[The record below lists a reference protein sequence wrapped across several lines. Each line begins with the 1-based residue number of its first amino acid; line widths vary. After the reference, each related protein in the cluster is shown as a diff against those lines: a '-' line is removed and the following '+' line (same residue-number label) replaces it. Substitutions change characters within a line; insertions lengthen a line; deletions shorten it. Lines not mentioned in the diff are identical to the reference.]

1 MSEGHPLR
9 NYARHVQKSLVEAG
23 LPRPPYTWCLQM
35 VERAI
40 DDVKGLPTIK
50 TKDDVKAGLVARI
63 LPTARLLQQVEGR
76 YRMPTGKG

>member
-9 NYARHVQKSLVEAG
+9 NYARHVQKSLAEAG
-23 LPRPPYTWCLQM
+23 LPRPPYMWCLRM

-40 DDVKGLPTIK
+40 NDVKALPTTQ

-63 LPTARLLQQVEGR
+63 LPAARLVQQVEGR
-76 YRMPTGKG
+76 YRMPTGDG